1 MDRRRR
7 IFSESGRALP
17 DSRQRAAGVLVRQ
30 RGTVDQTLFQRQRSA
45 GAGTA
50 ETLFAGKCP
59 ADPQFSR
66 PERFADGLP
75 APPQNWTKC
84 PVLRIFRHFFPR
96 KRRYNSEYLE
106 CNEWKAGTWIGK
118 STPAVIISRTP
129 PNDARNAA
137 AHGPGPAIAWSLPMR
152 LRFLE
157 RLLPG
162 IPPFLRQDS
171 VGVSSHVPGVCPHL
185 FPRIPQVSNQ

>member
-1 MDRRRR
+1 MDRK
-7 IFSESGRALP
+7 I
-17 DSRQRAAGVLVRQ
+17 DAG
-30 RGTVDQTLFQRQRSA
+30 
-45 GAGTA
+45 
-50 ETLFAGKCP
+50 CYY
-59 ADPQFSR
+59 
-66 PERFADGLP
+66 
-75 APPQNWTKC
+75 
-84 PVLRIFRHFFPR
+84 FPN
-96 KRRYNSEYLE
+96 YH
-106 CNEWKAGTWIGK
+106 
-118 STPAVIISRTP
+118 

-185 FPRIPQVSNQ
+185 FPRIPQVGNQWKITTGYSSGVLLSPIPAAMAI

>member
-96 KRRYNSEYLE
+96 KTALYSLQNILNAMNGKQEHGSGNRHRR
-106 CNEWKAGTWIGK
+106 TTTPT
-118 STPAVIISRTP
+118 TPATRPSTAPARRSRGAYQGGFDSLSGFFP
-129 PNDARNAA
+129 AFHRART
-137 AHGPGPAIAWSLPMR
+137 GCLPT
-152 LRFLE
+152 
-157 RLLPG
+157 
-162 IPPFLRQDS
+162 S
-171 VGVSSHVPGVCPHL
+171 VS
-185 FPRIPQVSNQ
+185 RIPQVSNQ